1 MQALLAQRDRPQH
14 YKWQQFKWLVR
25 HCRGKTTDFS
35 EPRRST
41 VYLLIIKKEGNVSQ
55 NTALWAKAV
64 FLCSFEWQSVALHL
78 RPIILH
84 QVSETDKTYKTG
96 DEMMTAPH
104 CSLLCTQHLH
114 LIWCLSRRDEKKKP
128 NYVDK
133 RCSNMGTAYSATK
146 FGPSH
151 PAAGQLSLRSGPSYQ
166 HPTVIFLPKILES
179 VSHNQKTPLHSMC
192 LLANL

>member
-1 MQALLAQRDRPQH
+1 M
-14 YKWQQFKWLVR
+14 
-25 HCRGKTTDFS
+25 
-35 EPRRST
+35 
-41 VYLLIIKKEGNVSQ
+41 YLLIIKKEGNVSQ

-114 LIWCLSRRDEKKKP
+114 LIWCLSRRDEKKK
-128 NYVDK
+128 
-133 RCSNMGTAYSATK
+133 SLTTWTK
-146 FGPSH
+146 DVLIWELHTQPLNLDH
-151 PAAGQLSLRSGPSYQ
+151 LTLLLDSY
-166 HPTVIFLPKILES
+166 
-179 VSHNQKTPLHSMC
+179 PLDQDPPI
-192 LLANL
+192 NIQQ